1 MFLSLVSGSSG
12 NAALISDGK
21 TTLLADCG
29 LSCKKLEE
37 ALAKAKINPN
47 DIAAVLITH
56 EHSDH
61 IKGAG
66 IVSRKYG
73 LPVFATEKTHARMA
87 SLGISDENIRTI
99 SPERDFEIGTVGI
112 RPFSIPHDAAD
123 PVAYNF
129 FFGQKKLSLA
139 TDIGNMND
147 YIMKQLRGSLAVL
160 LEANHDVGM
169 LMHGRYPVALKRR
182 ILGDNG
188 HLSNA
193 AAAKAVLELTKSGT
207 RHVMLGHLSNDN
219 NTPTAAYTAVSDAL
233 AENGVELGKDVALS
247 VAARY
252 EVSCFR

>member
-29 LSCKKLEE
+29 LSCKRLEE
-37 ALAKAKINPN
+37 ALLKAKINPN
-47 DIAAVLITH
+47 DIDAVLITH

-66 IVSRKYG
+66 VVSRKYS
-73 LPVFATEKTHARMA
+73 LPVFATEKTHACMG
-87 SLGISDENIRTI
+87 SLGIDDKNIRFVT
-99 SPERDFEIGTVGI
+99 PDNDFEIGTIGI

-129 FFGQKKLSLA
+129 FFGEKKLSLA
-139 TDIGNMND
+139 TDIGVMND
-147 YIMKQLRGSLAVL
+147 YVMEHLTGSLAVL
-160 LEANHDVGM
+160 LESNHDIDM
-169 LMHGRYPVALKRR
+169 LKNGRYPAVLKRR
-182 ILGDNG
+182 ILSETG

-193 AAAKAVLELTKSGT
+193 DAAKTVLKLIKGGT
-207 RHVMLGHLSNDN
+207 QHIMLGHLSNEN
-219 NTPTAAYTAVSDAL
+219 NTPTAAYTTVAGVL
-233 AENGVELGKDVALS
+233 AENGIELGKDAALS